1 MAAIKLLGRSD
12 AAASAA
18 VCAPHP
24 QDQKERVL

>member
-12 AAASAA
+12 AASAA